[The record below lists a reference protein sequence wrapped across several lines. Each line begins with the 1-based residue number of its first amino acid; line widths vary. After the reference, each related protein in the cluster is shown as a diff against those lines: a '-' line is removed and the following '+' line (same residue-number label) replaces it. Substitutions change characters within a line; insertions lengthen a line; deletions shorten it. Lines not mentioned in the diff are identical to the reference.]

1 MTHVCIYSIVSFKK
15 GFKNFNFKTFLLVYR
30 LVVKPFVEG
39 EEKDDNVI
47 RVHLGSEGHTGF
59 RLSDPKERVEA
70 KVAAGYR
77 VGSRT
82 YISKRG

>member
-1 MTHVCIYSIVSFKK
+1 MTRVCIYSIVSFKK
-15 GFKNFNFKTFLLVYR
+15 GSKNFNFKTFLFVYR
-30 LVVKPFVEG
+30 LDVKPYVEG
-39 EEKDDNVI
+39 EDKDDDSI

-59 RLSDPKERVEA
+59 RLRDPKERVEA

-82 YISKRG
+82 FISKRG